1 MSNINYEDLLK
12 TLATQEDIL
21 QFTSFTND
29 TALEIGLTLVKSGKG
44 FKKPITIDITKNRQQ
59 IFHYSFEGTSPDND
73 SWIKRKNNVVNRFN
87 KSSYYIGIRLKSL
100 RKTLE
105 EKYQLS
111 SFEYAPYGGAF
122 PIIIKD
128 VGVIGTITVSGL
140 TQEEDHNLV
149 VSVISRYLDIKEL

>member
-1 MSNINYEDLLK
+1 MKDINYEDLLK
-12 TLATQEDIL
+12 DLVKQEETL
-21 QFTSFTND
+21 QFPNFTND
-29 TALEIGLTLVKSGKG
+29 IALEIGLSIVKKGKE
-44 FKKPITIDITKNRQQ
+44 FNKPITVDITKNRQQ
-59 IFHYSFEGTSPDND
+59 IFHYSFDGTSPDND

-87 KSSYYIGIRLKSL
+87 TSSYYIGIRLKSL
-100 RKTLE
+100 GKTLE

-122 PIIIKD
+122 PIIIRN

-149 VSVISRYLDIKEL
+149 VSVIRQYLRTMDL